1 MNQMSDVPRETLK
14 HIHEQYGDDV
24 CRDVRRCEGLL
35 RDLCGEYRREIFVL
49 ISALQEGVADD
60 LRTMT
65 ANLSLGVVIPRLA
78 AELHETT
85 ALSEEAARWAVSVWA
100 EALGLTSGTTVQPPA
115 TSPPSLADAGT
126 GGYRGYRL
134 SRRWTAHE
142 GEIGAIAF
150 GPDGRQLA
158 SAGFDATVRLW
169 PVAQMGGATQAQEP
183 LALRQQTGILTSVAW
198 SPDGLMLALGS
209 ADTGIYLWRWTDA
222 GGDIP
227 RLRGHAGAVT
237 AVAFLPDGKR
247 LASCAEDRAIHLWDI
262 EAASVQASLHGHS
275 DAVLGIAV
283 SRDGHTLVSAGGW
296 DRTARVWDLAQA
308 HEMWT
313 LSGHTARV
321 TGVALGQRDRVLASA
336 SWDESIRL
344 WDLKYG
350 KEQGRLIEG
359 DDALHLIS
367 SIAITADGAVLAA
380 GEWGGAIRVWDLQQQ
395 TLMGVLSEHS
405 GRIRSLSFS
414 PDGRWFASADDQGDI
429 CLWRAMPR
437 P

>member
-24 CRDVRRCEGLL
+24 CADVRRCEGLL

-49 ISALQEGVADD
+49 ISALEEGVADD

-65 ANLSLGVVIPRLA
+65 AQLPLSVVIPRLA

-85 ALSEEAARWAVSVWA
+85 ALSEEAARWAVAVWA
-100 EALGLTSGTTVQPPA
+100 EALGLTSSAPGAMPVATLPQVAVGT
-115 TSPPSLADAGT
+115 AGFQ
-126 GGYRGYRL
+126 L

-142 GEIGAIAF
+142 GEVGAVAF
-150 GPDGRQLA
+150 SPDGRQLA

-169 PVAQMGGATQAQEP
+169 SVAGMSGAAQAQET

-198 SPDGLMLALGS
+198 SPDGLTLALGS
-209 ADTGIYLWRWTDA
+209 ADTGVYLWRWTDA

-227 RLRGHAGAVT
+227 RLRGHAGPVT

-247 LASCAEDRAIHLWDI
+247 LASCAEDRVIHLWDV
-262 EAASVQASLHGHS
+262 EAARVQASLHGHS

-283 SRDGHTLVSAGGW
+283 SNDGHTLVSAGGW

-321 TGVALGQRDRVLASA
+321 TSVALGQSDRVIASA
-336 SWDESIRL
+336 AWDESVRL

-350 KEQGRLIEG
+350 KEQGLLFEG
-359 DDALHLIS
+359 GDALHLIS
-367 SIAITADGAVLAA
+367 AIAITADGAVLAA
-380 GEWGGAIRVWDLQQQ
+380 GEWGGAIRVWDLRQKA
-395 TLMGVLSEHS
+395 LLGELSEHS

-414 PDGRWFASADDQGDI
+414 PGGRWFASADDLGNI
-429 CLWRAMPR
+429 CLWRAISR